1 MNFTI
6 GQFGRFE
13 YYAIRKI
20 GKELVKQ
27 PFTIYGTITDIDKK
41 RLFIADSQDGE
52 VCYMPEISRITK
64 FEPK

>member
-27 PFTIYGTITDIDKK
+27 PFTIYGTGD
-41 RLFIADSQDGE
+41 
-52 VCYMPEISRITK
+52 
-64 FEPK
+64 